1 MLTAAVLLVHWAAL
15 AWLESEWHQPKLI
28 TLMVAPMLTRE
39 IAPATPPRI
48 SATNQAAAKAE
59 PSQHA
64 PNTIV
69 IQAPVKK
76 APTPRTSARKP
87 TAEKPRTEPAPQPKI
102 ADAASAPAPESPS
115 APAPA
120 DQLAAAAQPAASAPQ
135 PAASATPID
144 GTALGSGV
152 KPLDGTAAAPGS
164 DQAYLDG
171 WPADTR
177 IRYALGGYYRGALSG
192 DAQVLWQRSGDKYQ
206 ARIEVDV
213 GILLSMSLTS
223 QGKITPTG
231 LHPQLYEEQVRGR
244 RRIITM
250 DAQTV
255 TLPSGRQVPRPPG
268 LEDTISQFIDLGYQ
282 FATGRTQLQVGHP
295 FQLWLARPGGV
306 DLWTYNVPEEVAVPT
321 EKWGPVP
328 AFHLE
333 PRPPAGSHGDVTLE
347 LWFAP
352 SLQYLP
358 VRVRLNLDKENY
370 LDLVAQKIEQ
380 R

>member
-15 AWLESEWHQPKLI
+15 AWLESEWQQPKLL

-39 IAPATPPRI
+39 IAAAAPPRI
-48 SATNQAAAKAE
+48 SATNVAE
-59 PSQHA
+59 ARAESSLHA

-69 IQAPVKK
+69 IEAPAKK
-76 APTPRTSARKP
+76 STAPRAAARKP
-87 TAEKPRTEPAPQPKI
+87 AAETPQANSAAKPEI
-102 ADAASAPAPESPS
+102 AEAASAPASAASAPES
-115 APAPA
+115 A
-120 DQLAAAAQPAASAPQ
+120 DQVAAAQPATSAPQ
-135 PAASATPID
+135 PATSAPAQAASGA
-144 GTALGSGV
+144 SGV
-152 KPLDGTAAAPGS
+152 TPLDGTAAAPGS
-164 DQAYLDG
+164 DQTYLDG

-177 IRYALGGYYRGALSG
+177 ISYTLGGYYRGALNG
-192 DAQVLWQRSGDKYQ
+192 DAQVLWQRDGDKYQ
-206 ARIEVDV
+206 ARIEVNV

-223 QGKITPTG
+223 QGTITPAG
-231 LHPQLYEEQVRGR
+231 LHPQVYEEQVRGR

-255 TLPSGRQVPRPPG
+255 TLPSGRQAPRPPG
-268 LEDTISQFIDLGYQ
+268 LQDTISQFIDLGYQ
-282 FATGRTQLQVGHP
+282 FATGRTTLTVGHP

-306 DLWTYNVPEEVAVPT
+306 DLWTYRVPEEVAVPT

-333 PRPPAGSHGDVTLE
+333 PSPPAGSHGDVTLE

-358 VRVRLNLDKENY
+358 VRVRLNLDTQNY
-370 LDLVAQKIEQ
+370 LDLIAQKIEQ

>member
-1 MLTAAVLLVHWAAL
+1 VLIAAVLLAHWALL
-15 AWLESEWHQPKLI
+15 AWLASEWRQPAAIK
-28 TLMVAPMLTRE
+28 LMVAPMLTRE
-39 IAPATPPRI
+39 IAPAAPPRI
-48 SATNQAAAKAE
+48 SARNAAEAKAG
-59 PSQHA
+59 STQHA

-69 IQAPVKK
+69 IEPPAPKR
-76 APTPRTSARKP
+76 PRTEPPTRKP
-87 TAEKPRTEPAPQPKI
+87 AAEKPRTDSAAQPKI
-102 ADAASAPAPESPS
+102 AEAASAPASAAS
-115 APAPA
+115 APEPVA
-120 DQLAAAAQPAASAPQ
+120 QLAAAQPASSEPQSAASAPTQ
-135 PAASATPID
+135 AASGA
-144 GTALGSGV
+144 GGV
-152 KPLDGTAAAPGS
+152 TPLDGTAAAPGS

-177 IRYALGGYYRGALSG
+177 ISYALGGYYRGALSG
-192 DAQVLWQRSGDKYQ
+192 DAQVLWQRDGDKYQ
-206 ARIEVDV
+206 ARIEVNV

-223 QGKITPTG
+223 QGTITPAG
-231 LHPQLYEEQVRGR
+231 LYPQLYEEQVRGR

-268 LEDTISQFIDLGYQ
+268 LQDTISQFIDLGYQ
-282 FATGRTQLQVGHP
+282 FATGRTTLQVGHP

-306 DLWTYNVPEEVAVPT
+306 DLWTYRVPEEVAVPT
-321 EKWGPVP
+321 VKWGPVP

-333 PRPPAGSHGDVTLE
+333 PSPPAGSHGDVTLE

-358 VRVRLNLDKENY
+358 ARVRLNLDAQNY
-370 LDLVAQKIEQ
+370 LILTAQKIEQ